1 MECSI
6 TPKSGQTPKNGQTP
20 DPKTV
25 HKSPRIRHLVATSQ
39 PHLSDWAFHLQ
50 VDEIPRQN
58 PRIECLLV

>member
-25 HKSPRIRHLVATSQ
+25 HKSPRVRHLVATSQ
-39 PHLSDWAFHLQ
+39 PPPTVGFFQIHL
-50 VDEIPRQN
+50 VGIPRQN